1 MFYLGG
7 KFVILGYLHFCKI
20 KIAIMGQNNPKKPIL
35 GGERVVRLVKLAANP
50 TSRRE
55 GRMGNYSR
63 AAGLWLAAADSP
75 DCSPRRPP

>member
-7 KFVILGYLHFCKI
+7 KFVFLGYLYFCKI
-20 KIAIMGQNNPKKPIL
+20 KIAIMGQNNPKKPIFR
-35 GGERVVRLVKLAANP
+35 EVDAVRLVKLAANP

-63 AAGLWLAAADSP
+63 DAGLWLAAADSP